1 MNTPT
6 ARQSSTQAHPQ
17 PITSSAP
24 SAAST
29 TSVPSVPS
37 IPSPAA
43 LAPAALN
50 LIIPQ
55 EVRYDGLQPT
65 PRGNLLQFTNLQAG
79 PAHGATFYL
88 LEREATSV
96 ILARLTAQVRR
107 SFTAPP
113 SAKAAPT
120 TSPAQTASA
129 ALPPAFQRHPRRFAA
144 PETNHY

>member
-24 SAAST
+24 SADST
-29 TSVPSVPS
+29 TLVPSVPS
-37 IPSPAA
+37 